1 MMTTS
6 AVRSPASTL
15 RQALA
20 CLLVMPALWGMTLPA
35 VAAVP
40 DPTAN
45 AEMMA
50 RLRKGEVISRITQ
63 KGLVRSVEVMGMLN
77 HPAGTAFRVF
87 TDYPRRPS
95 IYNTTK
101 KVEVRKADPRRPEIY
116 YLMGFPW
123 PVGDRWV
130 LDSEHLEPENHH
142 MVWHMLGGN
151 VKTYSGEAQFY
162 PVGNGKCVLSFV
174 ATADP
179 NIAVIPDWLM
189 AQFQKILLPAVVR
202 SLRTYMDTGR
212 HVQAIK

>member
-1 MMTTS
+1 MTTHT
-6 AVRSPASTL
+6 ALLTPVRTIRL
-15 RQALA
+15 ALA
-20 CLLVMPALWGMTLPA
+20 GLVAIGGLTLPA
-35 VAAVP
+35 DAAVP
-40 DPTAN
+40 DPTN
-45 AEMMA
+45 QPDLMA
-50 RLRKGEVISRITQ
+50 RLLKGEVISRITQ
-63 KGLVRSVEVMGMLN
+63 KGLVRSVEVMGLLN

-151 VKTYSGEAQFY
+151 VKSYAGEAQFY

-179 NIAVIPDWLM
+179 NIAIVPDWLM

-202 SLRTYMDTGR
+202 SLRTYMDIGR